1 VPAPVSLRRAHVRAP
16 IRTPRKVTGL
26 AGDKLLGQR
35 ALLEQIEYTDELTSS
50 GYYYG
55 LRSLPRKE
63 QDPITYERFY
73 DAVHSAVMGA
83 RETSKNVAASPGA
96 RELGELLFAL
106 LTPEGH
112 AVAVSSGLVGHQ
124 GAFRI
129 AIRYM
134 AENGYDRNPQIRPGD
149 IFTACDPA
157 TTGTPHPGD
166 VYTFVPLFYK
176 DEFIGWAAGMNHTM
190 EAGGAVPGAWPP
202 WSPNTFTDGYLL
214 PPTKVG
220 EDYEDYTW
228 LYKHFERRT
237 RAPMFNILDQKMRV
251 AGCRMVVDSVTEA
264 IDKFGLDYFKD
275 ATREIIEETR
285 RICSDNVKLLT
296 VPGRSRFVA
305 FRTVPYAGVVDGVW
319 PQSAKNWLLH
329 LHSEV
334 QIDTREGQVHVNWD
348 KISPANWHAQG
359 GYKGIIESNL
369 WLNVM
374 DTIGLGLK
382 PNSGMNLAVTY
393 DMPEGG
399 LFNPPNDRHSAGN
412 PWASSVALF
421 NCFGGGLEVSKRAR
435 GFVEEAWNSDLCWTG
450 IQGEI
455 SLKNGFSFGFCQMD
469 LLGASATPA
478 RPYMDGEPLGTA
490 WWNPSSDTG
499 SVEEWEYVLPGIY
512 YLSKNVLPSY
522 CGHGRFRGGL
532 GMQLAFAVSD
542 EVQEAII
549 GKIGASTGNYFTGQA
564 SIPGGGYPAP
574 TSTLIVYRQTNILE
588 LLRQGEYP
596 GGMAELAEWIE
607 SGKLTYTDR
616 ELHKEEVGALFVK
629 PGDIYIVAGNATG
642 GWGDPLHRAVD
653 AVALDVK
660 EGFIPASVADRVY
673 GVPVDETG
681 SATESLEAAAEAR
694 RAEIRR
700 DREASSVSFE
710 EFWRTEREVVRS
722 GELPQFLTDAYAEL
736 NGFSPSFREEFAR
749 FWQLDAEEEAQS

>member
-1 VPAPVSLRRAHVRAP
+1 MA
-16 IRTPRKVTGL
+16 L
-26 AGDKLLGQR
+26 ATTKLLGDR
-35 ALLEQIEYTDELTSS
+35 SLLEQIEYADELTAS
-50 GYYYG
+50 GTYYG
-55 LRSLPRKE
+55 LRDLRRRE
-63 QDPITYERFY
+63 QDPIAYERFY

-134 AENGYDRNPQIRPGD
+134 AENHYDRNPGIRPGD

-166 VYTFVPLFYK
+166 VYTFVPLFAG

-190 EAGGAVPGAWPP
+190 EAGGSVPGAWPP

-220 EDYEDYTW
+220 ENYEDYTW

-237 RAPMFNILDQKMRV
+237 RAPIFNILDQKMRV
-251 AGCRMVVDSVTEA
+251 AGCKMVIDSAQE
-264 IDKFGLDYFKD
+264 IIEKFGLDYFKD
-275 ATREIIEETR
+275 ATREIVEETR
-285 RICSDNVKLLT
+285 RVCVENVKMLT
-296 VPGRSRFVA
+296 VPGRTRYVA
-305 FRTVPYAGVVDGVW
+305 FRVVPYRGIVDGVW

-334 QIDTREGQVHVNWD
+334 QIDTRAGGVHVNWD
-348 KISPANWHAQG
+348 QISPANFHAQG
-359 GYKGIIESNL
+359 GYRGIIESNL

-374 DTIGLGLK
+374 DGLGLGLK

-399 LFNPPNDRHSAGN
+399 LFNPPNDRYSAGN

-421 NCFGGGLEVSKRAR
+421 NAFGGGVETSKRAR

-455 SLKNGFSFGFCQMD
+455 TLKDGFSFGFCQMD

-478 RPYMDGEPLGTA
+478 RPFMDGEPLGTA
-490 WWNPSSDTG
+490 WWNPASDTG

-512 YLSKNVLPSY
+512 YLSKNVLPGY
-522 CGHGRFRGGL
+522 CGHGKFRGGL
-532 GMQLAFAVSD
+532 GMQLMFAVSD
-542 EVQEAII
+542 EVKEAII
-549 GKIGASTGNYFTGQA
+549 GKVGASTGTYFTGQA
-564 SIPGGGYPAP
+564 SIPGGGYPTP
-574 TSTLIVYRQTNILE
+574 TSTFIVYRQTNILE
-588 LLRQGEYP
+588 LMRQGSYP
-596 GGMAELAEWIE
+596 GGIEELAEWIE
-607 SGKLTYTDR
+607 QGRFTFTGR
-616 ELHKEEVGALFVK
+616 ELHKEEVGALHVK
-629 PGDIYIVAGNATG
+629 PGDLYIIAGNATG
-642 GWGDPLHRAVD
+642 GWGDPLHRAPEMVER
-653 AVALDVK
+653 DVK
-660 EGFIPASVADRVY
+660 EGFIPAAVAAHVY
-673 GVPVDETG
+673 GVPVDAAG
-681 SATESLEAAAEAR
+681 AVPAGDTEER
-694 RAEIRR
+694 RARIRR
-700 DREASSVSFE
+700 AREENSVPFE
-710 EFWRTEREVVRS
+710 EFWRAERERVRA
-722 GELPQFLTDAYAEL
+722 GDLHEFVADAYQELTD
-736 NGFSPSFREEFAR
+736 FSAAFRREFR
-749 FWQLDAEEEAQS
+749 GFWQLGDGDEG